1 MRKKVKMMIIEIN
14 ENNEV
19 GIEVTQRAIIV
30 GLNERGDISES
41 MEELWELAE
50 AAGAIVVSE
59 MIQNKQKIDPAFF
72 IGKGKVQELKEACF
86 NLDANIVIFNDE
98 LSGVQL
104 RNLEDELDI
113 KVIDRTV
120 LILDIFAKRAVSK
133 EGKLQVELAQLKYRK
148 ARIKGMGKSLSRAG
162 GGIGTK
168 GPGEK
173 KLETDRRYL
182 ERRVLEIEKEL
193 FEIKKNRGTQRAKRV
208 KSSLPVVALVGY
220 TNSGKSTIMN
230 SILNKI
236 DRSEKSVF
244 AKDMLFATLDT
255 FQRNIKLDT
264 NDEFILIDT
273 VGFVSKL
280 PHSLINAFKA
290 TLEEVLYADLLIHVV
305 DASNEK
311 LDFQMA
317 VTDRV
322 LTEIGANEK
331 QKIVAF
337 NKIDKIKYDKSDIPS
352 GEDYIYISAITEKG
366 VNEIIEN
373 IKKIIFSDLK
383 KVELIIPYDK
393 GEITSYLCEN
403 TKVDLMEYIEL
414 GVRLISNLSNADY
427 NKYSSYIVSKE
438 GGDEIE

>member
-1 MRKKVKMMIIEIN
+1 MMIIEIN

-19 GIEVTQRAIIV
+19 GIEVAQRAIIV

-72 IGKGKVQELKEACF
+72 IGKGKVQELKEACIG
-86 NLDANIVIFNDE
+86 LDANIAIFNDE

-148 ARIKGMGKSLSRAG
+148 ARIKGMGNSLSRAG
-162 GGIGTK
+162 GGIGTR

-182 ERRVLEIEKEL
+182 ERRVFEIEKEL

-208 KSSLPVVALVGY
+208 KSNLPVVALVGY

-236 DRSEKSVF
+236 DRNEKSVF
-244 AKDMLFATLDT
+244 VKDMLFATLDT

-311 LDFQMA
+311 LEFQMA

-322 LTEIGANEK
+322 LREIGANEK
-331 QKIVAF
+331 TKIVAF
-337 NKIDKIKYDKSDIPS
+337 NKIDKIEYDKSDIPS
-352 GEDYIYISAITEKG
+352 GEDYIYISAITEAG

-383 KVELIIPYDK
+383 KAELIIPYDK

-403 TKVDLMEYIEL
+403 TKVDLMEYIEA
-414 GVRLISNLSNADY
+414 GVRIIANLGNAEY
-427 NKYSSYIVSKE
+427 NKYSSYIVSKK